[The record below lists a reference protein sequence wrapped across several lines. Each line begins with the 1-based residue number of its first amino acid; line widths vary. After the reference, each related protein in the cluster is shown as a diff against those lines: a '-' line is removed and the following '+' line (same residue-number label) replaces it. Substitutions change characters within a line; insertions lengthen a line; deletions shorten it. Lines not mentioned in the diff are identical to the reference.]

1 MSTIIQKSK
10 ENEFKELSPKIKLDY
25 EHNSKVVKNLLSK
38 EELTK
43 RYKIFCRAFDLNVG
57 DIIYIYG
64 WNFYYIGEDCFY
76 LYDSCSGKQSN
87 CKYPPYEHII
97 NRGFFK
103 TKIIN

>member
-57 DIIYIYG
+57 DIIYIYMDG
-64 WNFYYIGEDCFY
+64 TFTILERIVFIYMIVVVENKVIVSIHHMNTSLTEDF
-76 LYDSCSGKQSN
+76 SKQ
-87 CKYPPYEHII
+87 
-97 NRGFFK
+97 RL
-103 TKIIN
+103 